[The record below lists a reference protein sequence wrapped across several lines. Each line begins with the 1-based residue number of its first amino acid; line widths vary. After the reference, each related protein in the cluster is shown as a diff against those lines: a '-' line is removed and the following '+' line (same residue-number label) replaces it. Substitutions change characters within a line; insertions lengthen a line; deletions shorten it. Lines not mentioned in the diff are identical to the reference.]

1 MGAFP
6 SIVPDGAGAIATGAT
21 RRQERAAAG
30 FMGLAHPSPVPACL
44 PLGGALEGIRS
55 SALYSAAR
63 AGNPGQVGGK
73 SAEGYTLAKI
83 DVQGCTDARGV
94 GKIAV
99 GRELTISL
107 VVLNSPL
114 RRPSEIS
121 SSGGFR
127 FSATNRINTTLTE
140 LELIPDGP
148 DRENA
153 TGKGLDEEMPQPGR
167 PEASRGAGSNALLLL
182 VLDEQVPRR
191 SAGVGLVL
199 AVLIGPIS
207 TVQEPTGKVVKAG
220 PLGVLKVL
228 EKPVLGSLQAVCGVH
243 RLTPFNAWESSPDRF
258 LRRSARSSRP
268 GKASSRAWERI
279 CALGVPVMVEMWSSS
294 NATEGETSTERRS
307 RGGEAGG
314 VKGCPDIPVITNGA
328 P

>member
-1 MGAFP
+1 VGAFP

-55 SALYSAAR
+55 SALHSAAR

-114 RRPSEIS
+114 RRPSEIIP
-121 SSGGFR
+121 SGGFR

-167 PEASRGAGSNALLLL
+167 QAADREG
-182 VLDEQVPRR
+182 VR
-191 SAGVGLVL
+191 S
-199 AVLIGPIS
+199 
-207 TVQEPTGKVVKAG
+207 
-220 PLGVLKVL
+220 
-228 EKPVLGSLQAVCGVH
+228 
-243 RLTPFNAWESSPDRF
+243 
-258 LRRSARSSRP
+258 
-268 GKASSRAWERI
+268 
-279 CALGVPVMVEMWSSS
+279 
-294 NATEGETSTERRS
+294 
-307 RGGEAGG
+307 
-314 VKGCPDIPVITNGA
+314 
-328 P
+328 